1 MGKRSK
7 SVSGDGPKPAQEP
20 DGFGPDAMGG
30 TVVAFLTEAISGGHK
45 ASGRIVT
52 YYSVAQVA
60 AVTGL
65 TKVTI
70 TNHIRRGFLKASRC
84 GLRNYIITAEAA
96 REAYPAFQF

>member
-7 SVSGDGPKPAQEP
+7 SVSGDDPKPTQEP
-20 DGFGPDAMGG
+20 DGLGPNAMGG
-30 TVVAFLTEAISGGHK
+30 AVVAFLTEAISGGHK
-45 ASGRIVT
+45 GSGRIT
-52 YYSVAQVA
+52 YYSVAHVA
-60 AVTGL
+60 AITGL

-70 TNHIRRGFLKASRC
+70 TNHIRKGFLKANRN